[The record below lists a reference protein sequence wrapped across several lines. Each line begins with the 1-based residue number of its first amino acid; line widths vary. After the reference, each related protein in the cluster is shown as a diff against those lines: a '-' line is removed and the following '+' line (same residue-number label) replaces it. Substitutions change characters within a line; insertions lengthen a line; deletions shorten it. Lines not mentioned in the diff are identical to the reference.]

1 MAGMQVSAAPLEGLL
16 VIETKLWR
24 DARGA
29 FVETYHQER
38 YRDAGIGAAFVQD
51 NFSWSQANVLR
62 GLHYQLSRPQGK
74 LVMVV
79 EGRVFDVAVDIRKGS
94 PTFGQWHGVELSAE
108 NGRQLYIPPGYAHG
122 YCVLSDRA
130 GFMYR
135 CTDYYNPSDERG
147 IRWNDPQL
155 AIDWPAVNPLVSQK
169 DQAYKTLAEMQGEL
183 PQWTATR

>member
-1 MAGMQVSAAPLEGLL
+1 MQVSAAPLEGLL

-24 DARGA
+24 DTRGA

-38 YRDAGIGAAFVQD
+38 YRDAGITAAFVQD

-94 PTFGQWHGVELSAE
+94 PTFGRWHGVELSAE
-108 NGRQLYIPPGYAHG
+108 NGRQLYIPSGYAHG
-122 YCVLSDRA
+122 FCVLSERA

-155 AIDWPAVNPLVSQK
+155 AIDWPVVNPLVSQK
-169 DQAYKTLAEMQGEL
+169 DQAYKTLTEMQGEL
-183 PQWTATR
+183 PQWTARR

>member
-1 MAGMQVSAAPLEGLL
+1 MQVSAAPLEGLL

-24 DARGA
+24 DTRGA
-29 FVETYHQER
+29 FVETYHRER
-38 YRDAGIGAAFVQD
+38 YRAAGIGATFVQD

-74 LVMVV
+74 LVMVM
-79 EGRVFDVAVDIRKGS
+79 EGRVFDVVVDIRTGS

-122 YCVLSDRA
+122 FCVLSERT

-135 CTDYYNPSDERG
+135 CTEYYSPSDERG
-147 IRWNDPQL
+147 IRWSDPQL
-155 AIDWPAVNPLVSQK
+155 AIAWPSVNPLVSQK
-169 DQAYKTLAEMQGEL
+169 DQDYNTLAEMRNEL
-183 PQWTATR
+183 PQWTGGQ